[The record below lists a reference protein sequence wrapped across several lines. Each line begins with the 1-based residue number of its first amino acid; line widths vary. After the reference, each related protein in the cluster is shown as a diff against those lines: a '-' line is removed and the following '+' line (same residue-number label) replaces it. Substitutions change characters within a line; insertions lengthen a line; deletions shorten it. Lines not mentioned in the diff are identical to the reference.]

1 MVTEKPMSNIWGL
14 FYLFLPFKNITLM
27 WIHISPAIRGEMQAD
42 RLQMNF
48 IGHVK
53 RRSLAGRERVF
64 YQWQG
69 RDRGPAAVKGPF
81 ICWETAACL
90 CPESTDKQQHDYN
103 HLSHTGLLTSQSRT
117 SAPRGQRIT
126 CTTTKKKEKPQ
137 KVRQRGTSSQK
148 QSHQTSRLLSSLLLF
163 THKSCCVESYGPV
176 VEAHRE
182 KIRRDWTFIHTCRN
196 TRAQTVCQS
205 VLC

>member
-1 MVTEKPMSNIWGL
+1 MVTEKPVYNIWGL
-14 FYLFLPFKNITLM
+14 FDLFLPFKYITLA

-53 RRSLAGRERVF
+53 RRSLWGRERVF

-90 CPESTDKQQHDYN
+90 CPASTDKQQHDYN
-103 HLSHTGLLTSQSRT
+103 HLSHTGLLTSQSRMP
-117 SAPRGQRIT
+117 ALRGQGMT
-126 CTTTKKKEKPQ
+126 CTRTKKRKTPKSPTKGDE
-137 KVRQRGTSSQK
+137 VSETESSNVPPAQ
-148 QSHQTSRLLSSLLLF
+148 LF
-163 THKSCCVESYGPV
+163 ASIY
-176 VEAHRE
+176 
-182 KIRRDWTFIHTCRN
+182 
-196 TRAQTVCQS
+196 
-205 VLC
+205 